1 MVQVP
6 TVTIVTV
13 DAETVQMPVVVDVN
27 ATVKPDDAVAA
38 TVNGAAPNALP
49 ESAVNVIVCVPLL
62 ITTLLLTCTA
72 ALKVALPA

>member
-72 ALKVALPA
+72 ALKVAVPA

>member
-13 DAETVQMPVVVDVN
+13 DAEIVQMPVVVEVN

-38 TVNGAAPNALP
+38 TVKGAAPNALP
-49 ESAVNVIVCVPLL
+49 ESAANVIVCVPLL
-62 ITTLLLTCTA
+62 ITTLLLTCAA